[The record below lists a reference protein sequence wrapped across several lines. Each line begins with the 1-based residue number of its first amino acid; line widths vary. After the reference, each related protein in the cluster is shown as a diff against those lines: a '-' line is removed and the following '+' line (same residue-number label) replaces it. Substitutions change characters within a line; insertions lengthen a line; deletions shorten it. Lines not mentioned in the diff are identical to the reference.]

1 MAEASLSILVID
13 ENRTRA
19 AIIEDA
25 LRDAGHRH
33 VIVVRETAGLVRRI
47 EEAKPDVIVIDLENP
62 HRDALESLFQ
72 MSRSVQRPIAMFV
85 DRSDAGMIEAA
96 IDAGVSAYV
105 VDGLKRERVKTIL
118 DMAIL
123 RFKAFAK
130 LRDELD
136 TAKRALADR
145 KIIDRAKGL
154 LMKERGASEPEAYE
168 LMRRAAMG
176 ENRRLADVA
185 QSIVTAAALFK
196 KESGT

>member
-1 MAEASLSILVID
+1 MPEASLSILVID
-13 ENRTRA
+13 ENQSRA
-19 AIIEDA
+19 AIIEEA
-25 LRDAGHRH
+25 LREAGHSN
-33 VIVVRETAGLVRRI
+33 VVMIRETAGVVRRI
-47 EEAKPDVIVIDLENP
+47 EEVEPDVIVIDLENP
-62 HRDALESLFQ
+62 NRDALESMFH
-72 MSRSVQRPIAMFV
+72 MSRSIRRPVAMFV
-85 DRSDAGMIEAA
+85 DRSDASMIEAA

-105 VDGLKRERVKTIL
+105 VDGLKKERVKPIL

-154 LMKERGASEPEAYE
+154 LMRARGASESDAYE
-168 LMRRAAMG
+168 LMRITAMN

-185 QSIVTAAALFK
+185 RSIVTAAALLK
-196 KESGT
+196 REAGE